1 MSEPQEQLDTVGNS
15 RRNALRLGAVGAAAM
30 MTIKPAIA
38 QAATS
43 VINCQ
48 IPVPGPTGAGMNIA
62 ADGSLVPAG
71 TPGSFPGPAR
81 AFTGQEVKA
90 ALSGGNLYGTP
101 YDASQAYMN
110 YIRKLQYGQSGFT
123 CFASLQMPGR

>member
-1 MSEPQEQLDTVGNS
+1 MSEPQEQLDAMGNS
-15 RRNALRLGAVGAAAM
+15 RRSALRLGAVGAAAM

-48 IPVPGPTGAGMNIA
+48 IPIPDPAHAGMNIA
-62 ADGSLVPAG
+62 ADGTLVPAG
-71 TPGSFPGPAR
+71 TAGSFAGPAR
-81 AFTGQEVKA
+81 AFTGQEVKQ
-90 ALSGGNLYGTP
+90 ALAGGNLYGTS
-101 YDASQAYMN
+101 YEYSQAYMN